1 MGESAASL
9 DATADALNR
18 ASFATVDVLRR
29 ALGHALGA
37 FGLDPDECPYR
48 IVGFGP
54 HWRLRDYGGH
64 DRSLSLLIIATP
76 IKRAYIWDLA
86 PFVSAVRYCMQA
98 GLHVHLLEWLPASDR
113 KQNNGLD
120 EYTEAISE
128 CVAKISCRAAG
139 TTPFLVGHSL
149 GGTLAAIFT
158 ALAPASIRGLILLG
172 APLCFEPATSSIP
185 GRPRRPDSAGAVR
198 WRPFSRV
205 ATIIH
210 RHPSV
215 SQHIYMVEGD
225 RHCLE
230 HHRPSDAGN
239 QCPDRALG
247 SRRGPSFGKAGA
259 PNCPVA
265 LSREPLMSRNL
276 EGQRY
281 TCGSIQ
287 PVSSSARDCNH
298 GRRGGPACLSQ
309 TFYRRHA
316 SNGCAYHS
324 ISRRG
329 WDWVAASRNSG
340 RPPGTRTRLAR
351 NHLLDQDPLLKTRIG
366 ALLRRA
372 ISPCP
377 QMALSRH

>member
-1 MGESAASL
+1 MGESAP
-9 DATADALNR
+9 DAFGR

-54 HWRLRDYGGH
+54 HWRLRDYGGD
-64 DRSLSLLIIATP
+64 DRSLSLLIVATP

-86 PFVSAVRYCMQA
+86 PSVSAVRYCIRA
-98 GLHVHLLEWLPASDR
+98 GLHVHLLEWMPASQ
-113 KQNNGLD
+113 QNNGLD
-120 EYTEAISE
+120 EYAEAISE
-128 CVAKISCRAAG
+128 CVAKISCQAVG

-158 ALAPASIRGLILLG
+158 AWAPASIRGLILLG
-172 APLCFEPATSSIP
+172 APLCFEPATSRFRDALVSLIP
-185 GRPRRPDSAGAVR
+185 PALSDGD
-198 WRPFSRV
+198 PFPGSLLSFIATLASPGTFIWSRV
-205 ATIIH
+205 IDTALSIT
-210 RHPSV
+210 
-215 SQHIYMVEGD
+215 D
-225 RHCLE
+225 RQTLE
-230 HHRPSDAGN
+230 INARIE
-239 QCPDRALG
+239 RWALDEV
-247 SRRGPSFGKAGA
+247 PLPGKLVH

-276 EGQRY
+276 DGQRD

-287 PVSSSARDCNH
+287 PVSSSACDCNH

-340 RPPGTRTRLAR
+340 RAPGARTRLAR
-351 NHLLDQDPLLKTRIG
+351 NHLLDQDP
-366 ALLRRA
+366 
-372 ISPCP
+372 
-377 QMALSRH
+377 

>member
-1 MGESAASL
+1 MGKSTASL
-9 DATADALNR
+9 DATPDAIGR
-18 ASFATVDVLRR
+18 ASFAAMDVLRR

-37 FGLDPDECPYR
+37 FGLDPDECPHR

-54 HWRLRDYGGH
+54 HWRLRDYGGD
-64 DRSLSLLIIATP
+64 DRSLSLLIVATP

-86 PFVSAVRYCMQA
+86 PSVSAVRYCMRA
-98 GLHVHLLEWLPASDR
+98 GLHVHLLEWMPASQ
-113 KQNNGLD
+113 QNNGLD
-120 EYTEAISE
+120 EYAEAISE
-128 CVAKISCRAAG
+128 CVAKISSRTSG

-158 ALAPASIRGLILLG
+158 AWAPASIRGLILLG

-185 GRPRRPDSAGAVR
+185 GRPRLPDSAGAVR

-205 ATIIH
+205 ATIVH
-210 RHPSV
+210 RDPSV
-215 SQHIYMVEGD
+215 SWHIYMVEGD

-247 SRRGPSFGKAGA
+247 SRRGPSSGKAGA

-276 EGQRY
+276 EGQRN

-287 PVSSSARDCNH
+287 PVSSSACDCNH

-309 TFYRRHA
+309 TFYRRDA

-329 WDWVAASRNSG
+329 WGWVAASRNSG
-340 RPPGTRTRLAR
+340 RAPGTRTRLAR
-351 NHLLDQDPLLKTRIG
+351 NHLLGQD
-366 ALLRRA
+366 
-372 ISPCP
+372 S
-377 QMALSRH
+377 